1 MTRKLAALA
10 SIPLFVVACGSA
22 RTNSAPAASALP
34 LPEGP
39 ARAPAAMAPVAT
51 NASMMKALPLRA
63 PGDYVVFRFS
73 GKLEKRPITLTERL
87 VSQQDDVTVIDYTV
101 EDGIS
106 KKTMRARMVGAGTEQ
121 KVASAALMDGEI
133 EGPVPASAVDAFL
146 AKTFVATD
154 ANGGALKTE
163 VTALRIGD
171 RVIDCT
177 RTTYKVRVGKRDA
190 TMAILASDG
199 LRGRRRR
206 GAPGRGRHAPLQGGA
221 RERGQRAS
229 RVRGRSADALTT
241 TSSSFAARALPRAR
255 ARGSG
260 SRRGS

>member
-1 MTRKLAALA
+1 MTRNLAALA
-10 SIPLFVVACGSA
+10 SIPLLVVACGSA
-22 RTNSAPAASALP
+22 RTVSAPAASALP

-39 ARAPAAMAPVAT
+39 SAAPAAMAHGAT
-51 NASMMKALPLRA
+51 SAPKMEALPLRA

-101 EDGIS
+101 EDGAS

-146 AKTFVATD
+146 AKTFVATE
-154 ANGGALKTE
+154 ANGGAVKTE
-163 VTALRIGD
+163 VAALRIGD

-177 RTTYKVRVGKRDA
+177 RTTYSVRVGRRDA
-190 TMAILASDG
+190 TMAVLASDG
-199 LRGRRRR
+199 FAWGDVGGEIRAADGTLLYKAELVSEGNAQA
-206 GAPGRGRHAPLQGGA
+206 GAVVAQQTP
-221 RERGQRAS
+221 
-229 RVRGRSADALTT
+229 
-241 TSSSFAARALPRAR
+241 
-255 ARGSG
+255 
-260 SRRGS
+260 